1 MVPPSRDR
9 SMTTTRGIS
18 SQLMSNVID
27 WTSES
32 MCIHKQNKSMDLNND
47 MEVKV
52 LDVNFNI

>member
-1 MVPPSRDR
+1 
-9 SMTTTRGIS
+9 MTTTRGIS